1 MNKINFKKLLS
12 VVNIGG
18 SDSKTE
24 APHEALVT
32 EETSTDISEI
42 LLEARGGA
50 LSLEYLK
57 RLSISETNIVFD
69 PKTGNSFYIN
79 DTAGLILKGLQANK
93 SPHALQAAIAKQ
105 YAVDPIVLER
115 DFLEFIDQIKD
126 FGLA

>member
-12 VVNIGG
+12 VVNLGG

-24 APHEALVT
+24 APHPT

-50 LSLEYLK
+50 LSVEYLK
-57 RLSISETNIVFD
+57 RLSISEMNIVFD

-105 YAVDPIVLER
+105 YAVDPTVLER

-126 FGLA
+126 LGLA

>member
-18 SDSKTE
+18 SDSKTDP
-24 APHEALVT
+24 PHGA
-32 EETSTDISEI
+32 EESSPDMSEI
-42 LLEARGGA
+42 FLEARGGA

-93 SPHALQAAIAKQ
+93 SPHALQAAIPKQ
-105 YAVDPIVLER
+105 YVVDPTVLER

-126 FGLA
+126 LGLA

>member
-1 MNKINFKKLLS
+1 MNKVNFKKLLS
-12 VVNIGG
+12 VVNLGG
-18 SDSKTE
+18 SDSKAET
-24 APHEALVT
+24 PHAT
-32 EETSTDISEI
+32 EEASTDMPAI

-93 SPHALQAAIAKQ
+93 SPHALKATIAKQ
-105 YAVDPIVLER
+105 YAVDSIVIER

-126 FGLA
+126 LGLA

>member
-18 SDSKTE
+18 SDSKTDPPHGAEE
-24 APHEALVT
+24 ASP
-32 EETSTDISEI
+32 DMSEI
-42 LLEARGGA
+42 LLKARGGT

-105 YAVDPIVLER
+105 YVVDPTVLER

-126 FGLA
+126 LGLA

>member
-18 SDSKTE
+18 SDSKTDPPHGTEE
-24 APHEALVT
+24 APP
-32 EETSTDISEI
+32 DMSEI
-42 LLEARGGA
+42 LLKARGGT

-105 YAVDPIVLER
+105 YAVDSIVIER

-126 FGLA
+126 LGLA

>member
-1 MNKINFKKLLS
+1 M
-12 VVNIGG
+12 
-18 SDSKTE
+18 
-24 APHEALVT
+24 
-32 EETSTDISEI
+32 SEI
-42 LLEARGGA
+42 LLEARGGT
-50 LSLEYLK
+50 LSLEHLK

-105 YAVDPIVLER
+105 YAVDPTVLER

-126 FGLA
+126 LGLA

>member
-1 MNKINFKKLLS
+1 MDKINFKKLLS
-12 VVNIGG
+12 IVNIGG

-32 EETSTDISEI
+32 EEASTEI
-42 LLEARGGA
+42 LLEARGGT

-105 YAVDPIVLER
+105 YAVDPTVLER

>member
-18 SDSKTE
+18 SDSKTDQ
-24 APHEALVT
+24 PHGA
-32 EETSTDISEI
+32 EESSPDMSEI
-42 LLEARGGA
+42 FLEARGGA

-93 SPHALQAAIAKQ
+93 NPHALKATIAKQ
-105 YAVDPIVLER
+105 YAVDPTVLER

-126 FGLA
+126 LGLA

>member
-1 MNKINFKKLLS
+1 MGKINFKKLLS
-12 VVNIGG
+12 VISLGG
-18 SDSKTE
+18 SDFKTE
-24 APHEALVT
+24 APHAT
-32 EETSTDISEI
+32 EEASTDMPEI
-42 LLEARGGA
+42 LIEARGGA

-93 SPHALQAAIAKQ
+93 SPHALKATIAKQ
-105 YAVDPIVLER
+105 YAVDSIVIER

-126 FGLA
+126 LGLA